1 MDCGSVI
8 LTPLYSH
15 PSPPS
20 PPSGP
25 WILEPQI
32 IGPLREPW
40 AGFWIPDFHAIRS
53 PSTSFELNLDAVLH
67 QVRCSPAAAFL
78 DSGFWI
84 SRYLGAFFGV
94 TFKPPPTF
102 RSRPPSPWSAL
113 WRGVVSRASPGLCSV
128 SRRGIGFVAPSPEQS
143 RGWVTWSI
151 FRSCSP
157 TSKLMFGRL
166 GTRESVKGHPTTL
179 RCF

>member
-8 LTPLYSH
+8 LTPLHSH

-78 DSGFWI
+78 ESGFWI

-94 TFKPPPTF
+94 TCKVP
-102 RSRPPSPWSAL
+102 PPSPPGRSLGSWIL
-113 WRGVVSRASPGLCSV
+113 DLTLRISPKKAIS
-128 SRRGIGFVAPSPEQS
+128 
-143 RGWVTWSI
+143 
-151 FRSCSP
+151 FRSKIQDPESGSSHCP
-157 TSKLMFGRL
+157 AGTARGPDPGFWILDPEVTSRKDA
-166 GTRESVKGHPTTL
+166 SKKIV
-179 RCF
+179 